1 MADIQRRST
10 AKGGVR
16 WDVRYRD
23 ETMAQRKRSFARK
36 VDAQRFASSV
46 ETDLLRGDWID
57 PKRGQEE
64 FALWAD
70 KWLATIADRKPKTRE
85 SYESIVA
92 NDSSNRLRRPT
103 SLERKVM
110 IDAALLVRQR
120 GPGPRRAPPP
130 ARCRWLSRH
139 RSSARL
145 RTNRQPLRRR
155 SSTSLIVPSPTRF
168 SIAALS
174 AT

>member
-1 MADIQRRST
+1 VADIQRRST

-110 IDAALLVRQR
+110 IDA
-120 GPGPRRAPPP
+120 GPSGT
-130 ARCRWLSRH
+130 
-139 RSSARL
+139 SAR
-145 RTNRQPLRRR
+145 TWPSASATA
-155 SSTSLIVPSPTRF
+155 SSVPMVEPAPVISPSPNK
-168 SIAALS
+168 SAAT